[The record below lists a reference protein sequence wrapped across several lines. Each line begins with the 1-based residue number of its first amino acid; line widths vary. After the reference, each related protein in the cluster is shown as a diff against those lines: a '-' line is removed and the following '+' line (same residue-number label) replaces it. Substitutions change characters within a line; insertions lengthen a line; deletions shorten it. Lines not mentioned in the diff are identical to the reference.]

1 MIFPVIFDTSVISA
15 PDSKLSE
22 EWSSFGSRFCH
33 FCPIAALS
41 APASVI
47 FVISAPPLASP
58 RCAAGEVVC
67 GLMGRIVA
75 MNPCSCQ
82 GGTVIVG
89 CILRVVGVGGVHSE
103 CRRFGFFDSASLR
116 YKNDGWG
123 RFAALR
129 RHILQRI
136 SWIPTRAIPTT
147 RLWSQRVPSRIA

>member
-89 CILRVVGVGGVHSE
+89 CILRVVGVGGVYSE

-116 YKNDGWG
+116 SDTRMTGGGASPRSEDIFYKESRGYPPGPFQRQGSG
-123 RFAALR
+123 RREFLAE
-129 RHILQRI
+129 
-136 SWIPTRAIPTT
+136 
-147 RLWSQRVPSRIA
+147 